1 MNVRQVAVLMI
12 SVYLRDDRMTA
23 LREAE
28 LRCPPQ
34 ELIVPFLERGVPLPR
49 DRYVPQAGATTW
61 SHARCH
67 FFCAPSDKHW
77 SSLTQVLN
85 LIHLLDTCISEWTP
99 ADMHLTRGF
108 LQGDLPKLG
117 RPSRD

>member
-1 MNVRQVAVLMI
+1 MNVRQVAVLMM

-61 SHARCH
+61 SHAGCH
-67 FFCAPSDKHW
+67 FFLRSIGQALEFAYPS
-77 SSLTQVLN
+77 SQLN
-85 LIHLLDTCISEWTP
+85 
-99 ADMHLTRGF
+99 
-108 LQGDLPKLG
+108 
-117 RPSRD
+117 PST